1 MTNQREFTE
10 SWLQALTLCINHEKA
25 RTIRPWITTI
35 QVLTASETLPEQ
47 KDEAIKLWNYAQEN
61 KLGALLELIPAK
73 AQPWHFEDDEEFVF
87 TPDRNELS
95 AQINDPI
102 KLWLVDL
109 GIETFA
115 IPATARVTSQ
125 DWTTMVRKQ
134 AIRRSKPMNVNA
146 FPSGDVLELRCT
158 LEWSPRTWTVR
169 FTQPDWMSIEYESE
183 FIAPRPAFELLT
195 ERLVDALANA
205 NERFK
210 STTTVSHFTPD
221 STAWTSCID
230 ELAQWHRD
238 VLLAD
243 SYGLSPWIRRT
254 WSCVWP
260 VIYRERNRLRGPCD
274 LGYLRSEL
282 KACFDHS
289 PELCQWMFITA
300 RLACEIQ
307 LGSGLGTHGNFEA

>member
-10 SWLQALTLCINHEKA
+10 SWLQSLTLCINHEKA

-35 QVLTASETLPEQ
+35 QVLTSSQTLPEQ
-47 KDEAIKLWNYAQEN
+47 TDEAIKLWNYAQEN
-61 KLGALLELIPAK
+61 KLGGLLELIPAN
-73 AQPWHFEDDEEFVF
+73 ALPWHFEDDEEFVF
-87 TPDRNELS
+87 TPNLEQLTQQVDDPKRRWL
-95 AQINDPI
+95 IN
-102 KLWLVDL
+102 L
-109 GIETFA
+109 GIENFA

-146 FPSGDVLELRCT
+146 FPSGDVLELHCS
-158 LEWSPRTWTVR
+158 LDWSPRTWTVR
-169 FTQPDWMSIEYESE
+169 FAQPDWMSIEYESE
-183 FIAPRPAFELLT
+183 FIAPRPSFELLT
-195 ERLVDALANA
+195 ERLIDALASV

-210 STTTVSHFTPD
+210 SKTTVGQFTPD
-221 STAWTSCID
+221 STAWTSCIA

-254 WSCVWP
+254 WNCVWP

-289 PELCQWMFITA
+289 PELCEWMFITA
-300 RLACEIQ
+300 RLACEIH